1 MTDTESEKNRE
12 SRGQGIAN
20 IVTGFFGG
28 MAGCAM
34 IGQSVINV
42 KSGGRGR
49 LSTLTAGVFLM
60 FLIIVLGDL
69 VVQIPMP
76 VLVGIMIMVSIGTFD
91 WSSFTY
97 LRKAPKADAV
107 VMLVTV
113 GIVVATNDL
122 SKGVIAGVIL
132 SAIFFVAKISSLK
145 VRSNHKSNKLVFE
158 VDGQLFFA
166 STEDFVK
173 SFDFSVENKDVII
186 DFSNAHIWDDSAV
199 GAVDKVVIKYREKD
213 NAVTVTGL
221 DKSSK
226 NLLHKLAIYHNEV

>member
-1 MTDTESEKNRE
+1 MTDTESDKNRE

-20 IVTGFFGG
+20 FITGFFGG

-49 LSTLTAGVFLM
+49 LSTLVAGVFLI
-60 FLIIVLGDL
+60 FLIIGLGDL

-76 VLVGIMIMVSIGTFD
+76 VLVGVMIMVSIGTFD
-91 WSSFTY
+91 WGSFKY
-97 LRKAPKADAV
+97 LIKAPRTDAI

-113 GIVVATNDL
+113 IVVVATSDL

-132 SAIFFVAKISSLK
+132 SAIFFVSKISK
-145 VRSNHKSNKLVFE
+145 INVVKSHVNDQTFYE
-158 VDGQLFFA
+158 IEGQLFFA
-166 STEDFVK
+166 SVEDFLAG
-173 SFDFSVENKDVII
+173 FDQSVSNENIVI

-199 GAVDKVVIKYREKD
+199 GAIDTVMIKFKE
-213 NAVTVTGL
+213 NENNVELIGL
-221 DKSSK
+221 NKSSK
-226 NLLHKLAIYHNEV
+226 KLVDQLAVYDI